1 MVEEV
6 KNNSQRKPGPFLHV
20 TMPDGTTKDYSVGE
34 ASAKGLT
41 FSNTNQNTKTYT
53 YKGEDGRDLF
63 TQDIADLPA
72 SITLNQET
80 GNIQITAPKEVTD
93 SDMFKRIFDE
103 ETLNQYSLAYKLNPE
118 YKISITE
125 KNEETGEDEDKEVTI
140 PEYVE
145 RLNSSIA
152 NYMSNLR
159 NLHKVRD
166 NLTKKYGDKANNL
179 SDEKMAIVTQ
189 DPSGAIYL
197 PDSLF
202 NVNSFGNKKNPF
214 LELKNKR
221 NADGLVSLE
230 DFAKVYTRDN
240 FGRDE
245 MAGLLAH
252 LEGYLQGSDW
262 STKDTYSDSDGVEHK
277 NMTSATEAAKIL
289 AFKNYVT
296 TKNPDAEWNQQA
308 GDYIESLFTN
318 AAHQVT
324 RIFGN
329 MASLGEMVV
338 TRGEGTSI
346 QQGVQ
351 EMDDAMEYFNE
362 NNTLVWDAVTNAQIW
377 GTIGGIALG
386 SWGVGR
392 LMSFPVAGV
401 KAISGALT
409 AKRVAMLAEKGAE
422 MSLGAKLAFG
432 ALTAAERTAAAI
444 NVAMTGIS
452 GIAKKNIF
460 TEYVFDTM
468 HDAILYDAA
477 GFRSMLT
484 SLAEEAE
491 FNDKAGAALEYWLQQ
506 YTDNAKWWG
515 PMGLARTIVKGA
527 GKTALGKAA
536 NMIITKYEN
545 KFQAFVGK
553 KVQSVQD
560 NMAGGSVVRK
570 LEEKLDDLGENEKT
584 KRLRLERQIEIE
596 KNNVLLREARERLGN
611 IKLDWDGVKLTED
624 SWNEWR
630 KAMTEIKA
638 REVAIDLYRNGVEA
652 ETRIMH
658 QAFKDPATGK
668 PMFLYE
674 ELAGANMKAT
684 KWYFGLV
691 DLSNKHGLKVA
702 EDSLLNQDVTDYW
715 IGSYKHNVMD
725 FVANSNSTNAA
736 DAQKAAEIG
745 AENIAKIRARL
756 PEDITNYIDE
766 GIKSQIFQQYYKQL
780 NEYGVAN
787 KILNK
792 GEIDSYNANEIWI
805 KNGYMPIIVKNDVT
819 GRWISDDDKIES
831 IVEQEMQHYRY
842 STRVDEHYA
851 DPELVRQTRI
861 RHFAQA
867 RTNVDIWKSYSGFGS
882 NATNV
887 TVVSGEETA
896 YAKRTQ
902 NSVQALQD
910 AVDNYTRSVFA
921 EAKIEDVIKIKPRKT
936 KGNNVIE
943 EETMDTIVA
952 NMSPSEVT
960 DFLRQKRILT
970 ADKPTLSGE
979 VTEEN
984 YAEWFKNQSVQVK
997 KYLLGKYAAYG
1008 DTIEENAREAVRKW
1022 SQEEWY
1028 AYEDLLQTVGRMAST
1043 ADALGTGSKPYWD
1056 IYEQVRDMAIRA
1068 PYKDAMSVGAI
1079 KNHILKELDHYNL
1092 PKSMI
1097 EKIDVNSARF
1107 TGATNARMAALKSP
1121 EDIAYRMQE
1130 LEDRITKTQYAR
1142 NRYEALS
1149 DTLQRKLNVGAGPT
1163 TSTSSASYYSAY
1175 LRTKRAI
1182 EDGTVAPEDEL
1193 VEFARQLA
1201 GKLEEDGLHGQD
1213 YMTAKEFVA
1222 LDDLLNGGD
1231 IKNVDFDSIRMSHL
1245 KKWISEYSDLSERA
1259 DEMGIN
1265 IDNFRPA
1272 TNADYPGW
1280 DVDGKS
1286 GQASENFSMLDESD
1300 PNFSREGTRRD
1311 YYRDWK
1317 GRELAVLEMTPSDY
1331 TRIMADNGHLLNPTD
1346 EVEKKVASYTKRFEE
1361 GERAPI
1367 TYITFGENGKF
1378 NGQEGRHRALAAER
1392 AGIEKMPVLI
1402 DYKAG
1407 THPKILD
1414 EYKDVT
1420 ERFVKRADD
1429 SVDINARVIKT
1440 PYKLTDIQSGK
1451 VNDATRAKLA
1461 YRVADDYFEKTGKRG
1476 VVFYRWQDRGD
1487 IGKISG
1493 KTAAEENSY
1502 FKDREGAEKLI
1513 GDGAY
1518 EVRSDG
1524 RYFYN
1529 RGVKKD
1535 EELQRIFFPVKS
1547 SDVLTGNEYFDIKN
1561 IAKALINRP
1570 IEKRTFDL
1578 ARSWGGK
1585 IFTEGAAPQ
1594 ATTPDEVL
1602 EKILK
1607 LDDAGL
1613 KRLVDNDLRA
1623 YAELTDKK
1631 VIVPMIGTKR
1641 SFQTHAG
1648 AYIFPD
1654 RDPELVQDG
1663 LKEMSKITGELETE
1677 STMSEATRRNINK
1690 RKLQKLIDSQEN
1702 VDFLNKIG
1710 WNRGVDAIS
1719 RKGAYGDYGGS
1730 RVTGFERIRLSARNI
1745 DNIKQLQTTELH
1757 EITHAA
1763 WARASIDTK
1772 KAIGQDLVNKLG
1784 LKIKVD
1790 DMTACSR
1797 DMNELI
1803 AHSIDS
1809 RFSFG
1814 KGWTEVAKDNQIQ
1827 KHLTNLAKNAG
1838 VNPTKA
1844 FKERALTLVWG
1855 FINFVKTKLL
1865 GINNAK
1871 TFDEF
1876 YQGLLSGDFAKDLQK
1891 KLSEFKDV
1899 GWSNL
1904 NIRPQMYLEDLD
1916 VPDNLRK
1923 IQVSGEE
1930 EASNVPVRFMQ
1941 SENTVPA
1948 NAGQEGIAQPNSIVP
1963 EGLPDPEWLAN
1974 GGQNPNRIK
1983 IPIRDRSTGRTSIF
1997 VDAGSP
2003 NSYDLFKK
2011 ALQDGGNDFEEGL
2024 ERAYVV
2030 GSEKLAKAS
2039 LVNEAARNLE
2049 AGKDAFYEGTMLAR
2063 IRGELRGILNVD
2075 TDAFVDDVYQEVK
2088 ELTGAYVKEML
2099 NSPATQDALKLLAD
2113 DANASDDVYK
2123 FLVLQELS
2131 KKENM
2136 EKAVEALNGKLKK
2149 LFDKKKFKS
2158 LKHGDVDLMKKKA
2171 GELLVGVIDNEKN
2184 MARLAANTVSPG
2196 LLETKDLFDRVK
2208 DINKR
2213 IKEADERLG
2222 QDYVMYL
2229 DDEGRSVYA
2238 QVDPTFASLFN
2249 YRYKL
2254 EKGEATALAKVN
2266 AAMSRAFRYG
2276 TTSVNLSSFGNQMFR
2291 DFGNAILVGGSW
2303 QTIKANYQNLVD
2315 VFGERIVD
2323 QIRRFDPTGYEMK
2336 QVAEYAQKTGKTVE
2350 EAAVSRELARGQAM
2364 APSTTERSLYK
2375 NFMREAYSNKSDKLL
2390 TRAESDIKKILNKL
2404 NPEDLLN
2411 GKRENYLRNR
2421 VFASS
2426 LNDAIKEGYT
2436 LEQARVY
2443 AHFAMNNVTTNFS
2456 RGVYHLQAIAD
2467 STPYFRAA
2475 INGTKSFWRVWSLDP
2490 VGITGR
2496 IMGGLV
2502 IPTMYL
2508 TGMSLGSEENKEV
2521 YMNIPEYQKE
2531 NSMVFVMNGQPF
2543 SIPIPQELGAVVAPF
2558 RQFVEYLHSAN
2569 KNDFWE
2575 LMMNN
2580 LLGLSPVDIQGFS
2593 AIDMDRMIQDP
2604 TIFDRISRGMSRVF
2618 AQMAPV
2624 PVKSAYMLAT
2634 GTDPYTGKSLR
2645 DKSYM
2650 YWNEETESLEVMD
2663 YNQNAFAQWFADLFG
2678 DWMSPE
2684 LAEKIVSGIIGT
2696 TGSNLLGDFAKL
2708 VQEQSGL
2715 AMLKNMGANIVEQSS
2730 KPFTIQKYD
2739 LTTSIWKRAIQE
2751 LTTEKDAILD
2761 SKEMKKISS
2770 ELAQT
2775 KDPEKRQK
2783 LLAQQQDIV
2792 DNFQQKVKDV
2802 VTRLSTEYDGSLDR
2816 KKLAAV
2822 LTLLNFNS
2830 DSAFQTGTQYSSNVA
2845 SELFWDGRD
2854 AAVHT
2859 LERMGVTG
2867 TSDMSIFGYLATDKK
2882 TGKPIV
2888 KYNSPIAMLDMD
2900 AQWDNQDDAH
2910 AANIKAI
2917 LSQNDIY
2924 DAHKAV
2930 SDQIQKIYGSK
2941 SKLTNADRANIEAI
2955 QINWN
2960 AQLAKTIAPYVAK
2973 MTPEAAI
2980 NNTQVLNAL
2989 YPYVEVPG
2997 SWETNDKGRFVSLGS
3012 RGNKKKAYYD
3022 SWIKSM
3028 FSINDQYKGQY

>member
-6 KNNSQRKPGPFLHV
+6 NNTNKKSGPFLHI
-20 TMPDGTTKDYSVGE
+20 TMPDGTERDYSVGE
-34 ASAKGLT
+34 ANAKGLN
-41 FSNTNQNTKTYT
+41 FSNVNNNSKIYT

-63 TQDIADLPA
+63 TQEIADLPA
-72 SITLNQET
+72 SITLNQKT
-80 GNIQITAPKEVTD
+80 GNIQITAPKEITD
-93 SDMFKRIFDE
+93 SDMFKRTFDE
-103 ETLNQYSLAYKLNPE
+103 DTLNQYSLAYKLNPE
-118 YKISITE
+118 YRISITE

-140 PEYVE
+140 PEYIE
-145 RLNSSIA
+145 RLNSSLK
-152 NYMSNLR
+152 NYMENLR
-159 NLHKVRD
+159 SLHQVRENLV
-166 NLTKKYGDKANNL
+166 KKYGDKANNL
-179 SDEKMAIVTQ
+179 SDEKMTIVTQ

-202 NVNSFGNKKNPF
+202 NVSSFGNKKNPF
-214 LELKNKR
+214 NELKNKR
-221 NADGLVSLE
+221 DANGLVSLE
-230 DFAKVYTRDN
+230 EFSKVYTRDN

-252 LEGYLQGSDW
+252 LEGHLQGSDW
-262 STKDTYSDSDGVEHK
+262 NSEDTYTDSDGVEHV
-277 NMTSATEAAKIL
+277 NRNSATEAAKIL
-289 AFKNYVT
+289 AFKNYVM
-296 TKNPDAEWNQQA
+296 TKNPDAAWNQQA

-329 MASLGEMVV
+329 MANLGEMVV
-338 TRGEGTSI
+338 TRGEGTTI

-392 LMSFPVAGV
+392 LMSLPVAGV
-401 KAISGALT
+401 RSVSGALT
-409 AKRVAMLAEKGAE
+409 AKRVAMLAEKSAE

-444 NVAMTGIS
+444 NVAITGIS
-452 GIAKKNIF
+452 GIANKNIF
-460 TEYVFDTM
+460 TEYVFDTI
-468 HDAILYDAA
+468 HDAIVYDAA

-484 SLAEEAE
+484 SLAEEADV
-491 FNDKAGAALEYWLQQ
+491 NDKAAVALDYWLQQ

-515 PMGLARTIVKGA
+515 PMGLGRVIVKGA

-553 KVQSVQD
+553 KTQAVQD
-560 NMAGGSVVRK
+560 NMAGGSVIRK
-570 LEEKLDDLGENEKT
+570 LEEKLDSLGENEKT
-584 KRLRLERQIEIE
+584 KRLRLERKIEIE
-596 KNNVLLREARERLGN
+596 KNNALLRQARERLGN

-702 EDSLLNQDVTDYW
+702 ENSLLNQDVIDYW
-715 IGSYKHNVMD
+715 IGSYKYNVMD
-725 FVANSNSTNAA
+725 FVANSKSSNAA
-736 DAQKAAEIG
+736 DAQKAAGTG

-787 KILNK
+787 KILSK
-792 GEIDSYNANEIWI
+792 EEIDSYNANEIWI

-819 GRWISDDDKIES
+819 GHWVSDDDKIES

-882 NATNV
+882 NATNI
-887 TVVSGEETA
+887 TVISGEETA

-910 AVDNYTRSVFA
+910 AVNNYTRSVFS
-921 EAKIEDVIKIKPRKT
+921 EAKIEDVIKVKPRKA
-936 KGNNVIE
+936 KGNSVIE
-943 EETMDTIVA
+943 EETMGTIVA

-1008 DTIEENAREAVRKW
+1008 DTIE
-1022 SQEEWY
+1022 
-1028 AYEDLLQTVGRMAST
+1028 
-1043 ADALGTGSKPYWD
+1043 
-1056 IYEQVRDMAIRA
+1056 
-1068 PYKDAMSVGAI
+1068 
-1079 KNHILKELDHYNL
+1079 
-1092 PKSMI
+1092 
-1097 EKIDVNSARF
+1097 
-1107 TGATNARMAALKSP
+1107 TNAKMAALKSP

-1142 NRYEALS
+1142 NRYETLS
-1149 DTLQRKLNVGAGPT
+1149 DSLQHKLNVGAGPT

-1175 LRTKRAI
+1175 LRTKRGI
-1182 EDGTVAPEDEL
+1182 EDGTVAPENEL

-1201 GKLEEDGLHGQD
+1201 KKLEENGSYGQD

-1245 KKWISEYSDLSERA
+1245 KKWISEYSDLSKQA

-1265 IDNFRPA
+1265 VDNFRPA
-1272 TNADYPGW
+1272 TNEDYPGW

-1286 GQASENFSMLDESD
+1286 GQASELFRMLDESD
-1300 PNFSREGTRRD
+1300 PHATAEGSLRD

-1317 GRELAVLEMTPSDY
+1317 GKQVAVVEMKPDDY
-1331 TRIMADNGHLLNPTD
+1331 TKLMADTNRSLNLTD
-1346 EVEKKVASYTKRFEE
+1346 ETKQKIKDYAERFES

-1367 TYITFGENGKF
+1367 THLVYDKEGHLT
-1378 NGQEGRHRALAAER
+1378 GQEGRHRALAAKI
-1392 AGIEKMPVLI
+1392 AGIEKMPVVI
-1402 DYKAG
+1402 DYSVGAR
-1407 THPKILD
+1407 PAILD
-1414 EYKDVT
+1414 NFKDVT

-1461 YRVADDYFEKTGKRG
+1461 YRVAEDYFDKTGKRG
-1476 VVFYRWQDRGD
+1476 IVLWRWQDRDD

-1493 KTAAEENSY
+1493 KTAAEEGGY

-1529 RGVKKD
+1529 RGIQKD
-1535 EELQRIFFPVKS
+1535 DELQRIFFPVKLD
-1547 SDVLTGNEYFDIKN
+1547 DVLTFNEYSDIKN
-1561 IAKALINRP
+1561 IAKALANRP
-1570 IEKRTFDL
+1570 IEKRTFDF
-1578 ARSWGGK
+1578 ARSWGGNMFPK
-1585 IFTEGAAPQ
+1585 GA
-1594 ATTPDEVL
+1594 TPKAITSDEVL
-1602 EKILK
+1602 KKILE

-1631 VIVPMIGTKR
+1631 VIIPAIETRKN
-1641 SFQTHAG
+1641 FQTHAG
-1648 AYIFPD
+1648 IYIFPD
-1654 RDPELVQDG
+1654 RDPELVQNG

-1677 STMSEATRRNINK
+1677 GTMSEATRRNINK
-1690 RKLQKLIDSQEN
+1690 KKLQELVDSQEN
-1702 VDFLNKIG
+1702 IDFLNKIG
-1710 WNRGVDAIS
+1710 WNKGVDVIS
-1719 RKGAYGDYGGS
+1719 RKGAYGDYSGS
-1730 RVTGFERIRLSARNI
+1730 RATGFERIRLSARNI

-1790 DMTACSR
+1790 DMAACSR

-1827 KHLTNLAKNAG
+1827 KHLTNLAKHAG
-1838 VNPTKA
+1838 VKPTKA

-1865 GINNAK
+1865 GINSAK

-1876 YQGLLSGDFAKDLQK
+1876 YKGLLSGDFAKDLQK
-1891 KLSEFKDV
+1891 KLSEFENI

-1916 VPDNLRK
+1916 VPNNLRK

-1930 EASNVPVRFMQ
+1930 DASNVPVRFIQ
-1941 SENTVPA
+1941 SENTTPV
-1948 NAGQEGIAQPNSIVP
+1948 NGGQGEVTQQNSITP

-1974 GGQNPNRIK
+1974 GGQNPNRIS
-1983 IPIRDRSTGRTSIF
+1983 IPIRDRSSGKTSIF

-2049 AGKDAFYEGTMLAR
+2049 AGKDAFYEGAMLAR

-2088 ELTGAYVKEML
+2088 ELTDAYVKEML

-2171 GELLVGVIDNEKN
+2171 GELLVGVVDNEKN
-2184 MARLAANTVSPG
+2184 VARLAANTISPG

-2276 TTSVNLSSFGNQMFR
+2276 TTSVNLASFGNQMFR

-2323 QIRRFDPTGYEMK
+2323 QIRRFDPTGYEMR
-2336 QVAEYAQKTGKTVE
+2336 QIEEYAQKTGKSVE

-2390 TRAESDIKKILNKL
+2390 TKAESDIKKILNKL

-2490 VGITGR
+2490 VGVTGR
-2496 IMGGLV
+2496 IMGGLI

-2543 SIPIPQELGAVVAPF
+2543 SIPIPQELGAIVAPF
-2558 RQFVEYLHSAN
+2558 RQFVEYLHNSN

-2604 TIFDRISRGMSRVF
+2604 TIFDRISRGMSRIF

-2624 PVKSAYMLAT
+2624 PVKTAYMLAT

-2650 YWNEETESLEVMD
+2650 YWNEETDSLEVMD
-2663 YNQNAFAQWFADLFG
+2663 YNQNSFAQWFADLFG
-2678 DWMSPE
+2678 EWMSPE

-2708 VQEQSGL
+2708 AQEQSGL
-2715 AMLKNMGANIVEQSS
+2715 AMLKSMGTNIVEQSS
-2730 KPFTIQKYD
+2730 RPFTIQKYD

-2751 LTTEKDAILD
+2751 LTTEKDAILN
-2761 SKEMKKISS
+2761 SKEMKKLSS

-2867 TSDMSIFGYLATDKK
+2867 TSDMSIFGYLATDKN
-2882 TGKPIV
+2882 TGKPVV
-2888 KYNSPIAMLDMD
+2888 KYNNPIAMLDMD
-2900 AQWDNQDDAH
+2900 AQWDNQDDIH
-2910 AANIKAI
+2910 TANIKAI

>member
-6 KNNSQRKPGPFLHV
+6 KNNSQKKSGPFLHV
-20 TMPDGTTKDYSVGE
+20 SMPDGTTRDYSVGE
-34 ASAKGLT
+34 ASAKGLN
-41 FSNTNQNTKTYT
+41 FSNVNNDTRTYT

-63 TQDIADLPA
+63 TQDIANLPA
-72 SITLNQET
+72 SITLNEET
-80 GNIQITAPKEVTD
+80 GNIQITAPKEITD
-93 SDMFKRIFDE
+93 SEMFKRAFDE

-140 PEYVE
+140 PEYIE
-145 RLNSSIA
+145 RLNSSIN

-159 NLHKVRD
+159 DLHRTRD
-166 NLTKKYGDKANNL
+166 NLVKKYGDKANNL

-189 DPSGAIYL
+189 DPSDSIYL

-214 LELKNKR
+214 MELKDKR

-252 LEGYLQGSDW
+252 LEGHLKGSDW
-262 STKDTYSDSDGVEHK
+262 STEDTYSDSDGIEHE
-277 NMTSATEAAKIL
+277 NRNSATEAAKIL
-289 AFKNYVT
+289 AFKNYIM

-329 MASLGEMVV
+329 MANLGEMVV
-338 TRGEGTSI
+338 TRGEGTTV
-346 QQGVQ
+346 QQGIQ

-362 NNTLVWDAVTNAQIW
+362 NNTLVWDAVVNAQIW

-386 SWGVGR
+386 TWGVGK
-392 LMSFPVAGV
+392 LMSLPATGI
-401 KAISGALT
+401 KSLSGALT
-409 AKRVAMLAEKGAE
+409 AKRIAMLAEKSE
-422 MSLGAKLAFG
+422 EISLGAKLAFG
-432 ALTAAERTAAAI
+432 ALTATERTAAAM
-444 NVAMTGIS
+444 NVAITGIS
-452 GIAKKNIF
+452 KVANRNIF
-460 TEYVFDTM
+460 TQYVFDTM

-484 SLAEEAE
+484 SLAEEADV
-491 FNDKAGAALEYWLQQ
+491 NDKAAVALDYWLQQ

-515 PMGLARTIVKGA
+515 PMGLGRTIVKGA

-553 KVQSVQD
+553 KTQSIQD

-570 LEEKLDDLGENEKT
+570 LEEKLNSLNENEKT
-584 KRLRLERQIEIE
+584 KRLRLERKIEIE
-596 KNNVLLREARERLGN
+596 KNNELLRQARERLGN
-611 IKLDWDGVKLTED
+611 IKLDWDGVKLTEE
-624 SWNEWR
+624 SSNEWR

-702 EDSLLNQDVTDYW
+702 EKSLLNQDVIDYW
-715 IGSYKHNVMD
+715 LGSYKYNVMD
-725 FVANSNSTNAA
+725 FVANSKSSNAA

-766 GIKSQIFQQYYKQL
+766 GINSQIFQQYYKQL

-792 GEIDSYNANEIWI
+792 EEIDSYNANEIWI

-882 NATNV
+882 NATNI

-896 YAKRTQ
+896 YAKRAQ

-910 AVDNYTRSVFA
+910 AVNNYARSVFS
-921 EAKIEDVIKIKPRKT
+921 EAKIGDIVKVKPRKT
-936 KGNNVIE
+936 KGNNTIE

-952 NMSPSEVT
+952 NMSPSEVA

-984 YAEWFKNQSVQVK
+984 YYEWFKNQSVQVK

-1008 DTIEENAREAVRKW
+1008 DSTNSFNAYVNVGMRGSTEYRSMYYGEDLENFYKKTRRGEEELLSDSFLKDRLGVQNPRGFRDFIEEHRDEISASSEYDLVDQALSWYKQEKLDSVFYSAENQEFLENLGMPTEYESIASGSRAAARYKYDSKNDLNILEINSNYILSLPELQALELHEAAHAAW
-1022 SQEEWY
+1022 
-1028 AYEDLLQTVGRMAST
+1028 
-1043 ADALGTGSKPYWD
+1043 
-1056 IYEQVRDMAIRA
+1056 IRA
-1068 PYKDAMSVGAI
+1068 KSATQMRVSQDLIDKLGIKLTVDEKLACSREMNELIAYATQARFETQQGMRSIMNDTKFKKHLSNLAKKAGVDLTPSFKNKVVTLIKSFVAFVKTKLLGINDA
-1079 KNHILKELDHYNL
+1079 KTFDEFYNGL
-1092 PKSMI
+1092 LSGNFADDI
-1097 EKIDVNSARF
+1097 SSDVNKFIKLKRIRPNRF
-1107 TGATNARMAALKSP
+1107 SYASDIDESRM
-1121 EDIAYRMQE
+1121 
-1130 LEDRITKTQYAR
+1130 
-1142 NRYEALS
+1142 
-1149 DTLQRKLNVGAGPT
+1149 
-1163 TSTSSASYYSAY
+1163 SSAGMNANS
-1175 LRTKRAI
+1175 
-1182 EDGTVAPEDEL
+1182 E
-1193 VEFARQLA
+1193 
-1201 GKLEEDGLHGQD
+1201 GL
-1213 YMTAKEFVA
+1213 
-1222 LDDLLNGGD
+1222 
-1231 IKNVDFDSIRMSHL
+1231 
-1245 KKWISEYSDLSERA
+1245 
-1259 DEMGIN
+1259 
-1265 IDNFRPA
+1265 DNLRPA
-1272 TNADYPGW
+1272 TNEDYPGW
-1280 DVDGKS
+1280 DVDGRG
-1286 GQASENFSMLDESD
+1286 GQASELFRMLDESN
-1300 PNFSREGTRRD
+1300 PKATAEGSLRD

-1317 GRELAVLEMTPSDY
+1317 GKQVAVVEMEPDDY
-1331 TRIMADNGHLLNPTD
+1331 TKLMADTNRSLNPTD
-1346 EVEKKVASYTKRFEE
+1346 ETKQKIKDYAKRFKD
-1361 GERAPI
+1361 GERSPI
-1367 TYITFGENGKF
+1367 PYLVYDKEGNLT
-1378 NGQEGRHRALAAER
+1378 GQEGRHRALAAKE
-1392 AGIEKMPVLI
+1392 AGIDKMPVVI
-1402 DYKAG
+1402 DYSVGAR
-1407 THPKILD
+1407 PAILD
-1414 EYKDVT
+1414 NFKDVT
-1420 ERFVKRADD
+1420 EHFVKRADD
-1429 SVDINARVIKT
+1429 S
-1440 PYKLTDIQSGK
+1440 TD
-1451 VNDATRAKLA
+1451 V
-1461 YRVADDYFEKTGKRG
+1461 
-1476 VVFYRWQDRGD
+1476 
-1487 IGKISG
+1487 
-1493 KTAAEENSY
+1493 
-1502 FKDREGAEKLI
+1502 
-1513 GDGAY
+1513 
-1518 EVRSDG
+1518 
-1524 RYFYN
+1524 
-1529 RGVKKD
+1529 
-1535 EELQRIFFPVKS
+1535 
-1547 SDVLTGNEYFDIKN
+1547 
-1561 IAKALINRP
+1561 
-1570 IEKRTFDL
+1570 
-1578 ARSWGGK
+1578 
-1585 IFTEGAAPQ
+1585 
-1594 ATTPDEVL
+1594 
-1602 EKILK
+1602 
-1607 LDDAGL
+1607 
-1613 KRLVDNDLRA
+1613 
-1623 YAELTDKK
+1623 
-1631 VIVPMIGTKR
+1631 
-1641 SFQTHAG
+1641 
-1648 AYIFPD
+1648 
-1654 RDPELVQDG
+1654 
-1663 LKEMSKITGELETE
+1663 
-1677 STMSEATRRNINK
+1677 
-1690 RKLQKLIDSQEN
+1690 
-1702 VDFLNKIG
+1702 
-1710 WNRGVDAIS
+1710 
-1719 RKGAYGDYGGS
+1719 
-1730 RVTGFERIRLSARNI
+1730 SA
-1745 DNIKQLQTTELH
+1745 Q
-1757 EITHAA
+1757 
-1763 WARASIDTK
+1763 
-1772 KAIGQDLVNKLG
+1772 
-1784 LKIKVD
+1784 
-1790 DMTACSR
+1790 
-1797 DMNELI
+1797 
-1803 AHSIDS
+1803 
-1809 RFSFG
+1809 
-1814 KGWTEVAKDNQIQ
+1814 
-1827 KHLTNLAKNAG
+1827 
-1838 VNPTKA
+1838 
-1844 FKERALTLVWG
+1844 
-1855 FINFVKTKLL
+1855 
-1865 GINNAK
+1865 
-1871 TFDEF
+1871 
-1876 YQGLLSGDFAKDLQK
+1876 
-1891 KLSEFKDV
+1891 
-1899 GWSNL
+1899 
-1904 NIRPQMYLEDLD
+1904 
-1916 VPDNLRK
+1916 DNLRR

-1930 EASNVPVRFMQ
+1930 EASNIPVRFTQ
-1941 SENTVPA
+1941 SENTAPI
-1948 NAGQEGIAQPNSIVP
+1948 NAGQEGATQPNSIVI
-1963 EGLPDPEWLAN
+1963 EGVPNIGWLSS
-1974 GGQNPNRIK
+1974 GGQDTNRIK
-1983 IPIRDRSTGRTSIF
+1983 IPIKEKSTGKTSIF
-1997 VDAGSP
+1997 VDFGSP
-2003 NSYDLFKK
+2003 NSYDLFRR

-2024 ERAYVV
+2024 ERAYIV
-2030 GSEKLAKAS
+2030 GSEKLAKTS

-2075 TDAFVDDVYQEVK
+2075 TDAFVDDVYQEIK
-2088 ELTGAYVKEML
+2088 GLTDAYVREML

-2136 EKAVEALNGKLKK
+2136 EKAAEALNGKLKK
-2149 LFDKKKFKS
+2149 IFDKKKFKS

-2196 LLETKDLFDRVK
+2196 LLDTKDLFDRVK

-2249 YRYKL
+2249 YRYRL
-2254 EKGEATALAKVN
+2254 EKGEASALAKVN

-2303 QTIKANYQNLVD
+2303 QTIKTNYQNLVD
-2315 VFGERIVD
+2315 VFGERIVE

-2336 QVAEYAQKTGKTVE
+2336 QVEEYAQKAGKSVE

-2390 TRAESDIKKILNKL
+2390 TKAEGDIKKILNKL

-2490 VGITGR
+2490 VGVSGR
-2496 IMGGLV
+2496 IMGGLI

-2558 RQFVEYLHSAN
+2558 RQFVEYLHNTN

-2575 LMMNN
+2575 LMMND

-2593 AIDMDRMIQDP
+2593 SIDMDRMIQDP
-2604 TIFDRISRGMSRVF
+2604 TAFDRIGRGFSRMFS
-2618 AQMAPV
+2618 QMAPV
-2624 PVKSAYMLAT
+2624 PVKTAYMLAT

-2650 YWNEETESLEVMD
+2650 YWNEETGSLEVMD
-2663 YNQNAFAQWFADLFG
+2663 YNQNVFAQWFADLFG
-2678 DWMSPE
+2678 EWMSPE

-2715 AMLKNMGANIVEQSS
+2715 AMLKNMGTNIVEQSS
-2730 KPFTIQKYD
+2730 KPFTIRKYD

-2751 LTTEKDAILD
+2751 LTTEKDAILN

-2830 DSAFQTGTQYSSNVA
+2830 DSAFQTGTQYSSNIS

-2867 TSDMSIFGYLATDKK
+2867 TSDMSIFGYLSTEKN
-2882 TGKPIV
+2882 TGKPVV
-2888 KYNSPIAMLDMD
+2888 KYNNPIAILDMD
-2900 AQWDNQDDAH
+2900 AQWDNQDDVH

-2917 LSQNDIY
+2917 LSQNDMY
-2924 DAHKAV
+2924 DAHEAV

>member
-6 KNNSQRKPGPFLHV
+6 NNNSQRKAGPFLHIS
-20 TMPDGTTKDYSVGE
+20 MPDGTTRDYSVGE
-34 ASAKGLT
+34 ASAKGLN
-41 FSNTNQNTKTYT
+41 FSNVNNDIKTYT

-63 TQDIADLPA
+63 TQDIANLPA
-72 SITLNQET
+72 SITLNQDT
-80 GNIQITAPKEVTD
+80 GNIQITAPKEITD
-93 SDMFKRIFDE
+93 SEMFKRTFDE
-103 ETLNQYSLAYKLNPE
+103 DTLNQYSLAYKLNPE

-125 KNEETGEDEDKEVTI
+125 KNEETGEDEDKEITI

-145 RLNSSIA
+145 RLNSSIN
-152 NYMSNLR
+152 NYMGNLR
-159 NLHKVRD
+159 NLHRVRD
-166 NLTKKYGDKANNL
+166 NLVKKYGDKANNL
-179 SDEKMAIVTQ
+179 NDEKMAIVTQ

-202 NVNSFGNKKNPF
+202 NVSSFGNKKNPF
-214 LELKNKR
+214 MELKNKR

-252 LEGYLQGSDW
+252 LEGHLKGSDW
-262 STKDTYSDSDGVEHK
+262 SENDTYTDDDGIEHQNK
-277 NMTSATEAAKIL
+277 SSATEAAKIL
-289 AFKNYVT
+289 AFKNYVM

-329 MASLGEMVV
+329 MANLGEMVI
-338 TRGEGTSI
+338 TRGEGTTI

-386 SWGVGR
+386 SWGVGK
-392 LMSFPVAGV
+392 LMSLPVAGV
-401 KAISGALT
+401 NAVSGALT

-422 MSLGAKLAFG
+422 ISFGAKLAFG
-432 ALTAAERTAAAI
+432 ALTAAEKTAAAI
-444 NVAMTGIS
+444 NVAITGIS
-452 GIAKKNIF
+452 KIANKNIF
-460 TEYVFDTM
+460 TEYVFDTI

-491 FNDKAGAALEYWLQQ
+491 FDEKAGTALEYWLQQ
-506 YTDNAKWWG
+506 YVDNAKWWG

-553 KVQSVQD
+553 KIQSAQD

-584 KRLRLERQIEIE
+584 KRLRLERKIEIE
-596 KNNVLLREARERLGN
+596 KNNELLRQARERLGN

-702 EDSLLNQDVTDYW
+702 ENSLLNQDVIDYW
-715 IGSYKHNVMD
+715 LGSYKYNVMD
-725 FVANSNSTNAA
+725 FVANSKSSNAA

-766 GIKSQIFQQYYKQL
+766 GIKGQIFQQYYKQL

-792 GEIDSYNANEIWI
+792 AEIDSYDANEIWI

-819 GRWISDDDKIES
+819 GRWISDNDKIES

-896 YAKRTQ
+896 YAKRAQ

-910 AVDNYTRSVFA
+910 AVDNYARSVFA
-921 EAKIEDVIKIKPRKT
+921 EAKISDVVKIKPRKT
-936 KGNNVIE
+936 KGNATIE

-952 NMSPSEVT
+952 NMSPSEVA

-970 ADKPTLSGE
+970 ADKPTLSGD

-984 YAEWFKNQSVQVK
+984 YAEWFKNQSVQVR
-997 KYLLGKYAAYG
+997 KYLLSKYAAYG
-1008 DTIEENAREAVRKW
+1008 DDAKIISSIDNEVPKPVDYGTSEYMSGKKISDINARV
-1022 SQEEWY
+1022 
-1028 AYEDLLQTVGRMAST
+1028 
-1043 ADALGTGSKPYWD
+1043 
-1056 IYEQVRDMAIRA
+1056 
-1068 PYKDAMSVGAI
+1068 
-1079 KNHILKELDHYNL
+1079 
-1092 PKSMI
+1092 I
-1097 EKIDVNSARF
+1097 E
-1107 TGATNARMAALKSP
+1107 P
-1121 EDIAYRMQE
+1121 
-1130 LEDRITKTQYAR
+1130 
-1142 NRYEALS
+1142 
-1149 DTLQRKLNVGAGPT
+1149 P
-1163 TSTSSASYYSAY
+1163 
-1175 LRTKRAI
+1175 
-1182 EDGTVAPEDEL
+1182 
-1193 VEFARQLA
+1193 
-1201 GKLEEDGLHGQD
+1201 
-1213 YMTAKEFVA
+1213 
-1222 LDDLLNGGD
+1222 
-1231 IKNVDFDSIRMSHL
+1231 
-1245 KKWISEYSDLSERA
+1245 
-1259 DEMGIN
+1259 
-1265 IDNFRPA
+1265 DNFRKA
-1272 TNADYPGW
+1272 TDADYPGW
-1280 DVDGKS
+1280 AINARDDDNAGKLR
-1286 GQASENFSMLDESD
+1286 MLDESD

-1317 GRELAVLEMTPSDY
+1317 GRELAVLEMKPSDY
-1331 TRIMADNGHLLNPTD
+1331 IKIMAEDGRRLAVT
-1346 EVEKKVASYTKRFEE
+1346 ESSEKVINEYAGRFEN
-1361 GERAPI
+1361 GSRAPI
-1367 TYITFGENGKF
+1367 PYIEYDGSGRIK
-1378 NGQEGRHRALAAER
+1378 GQEGRHRSLAADK
-1392 AGIEKMPVLI
+1392 ANIEKMPVI
-1402 DYKAG
+1402 IEYQRG
-1407 THPKILD
+1407 THPAILD
-1414 EYKDVT
+1414 EYTDVT
-1420 ERFVKRADD
+1420 ERFVKRAD
-1429 SVDINARVIKT
+1429 
-1440 PYKLTDIQSGK
+1440 G
-1451 VNDATRAKLA
+1451 
-1461 YRVADDYFEKTGKRG
+1461 
-1476 VVFYRWQDRGD
+1476 
-1487 IGKISG
+1487 
-1493 KTAAEENSY
+1493 
-1502 FKDREGAEKLI
+1502 
-1513 GDGAY
+1513 
-1518 EVRSDG
+1518 
-1524 RYFYN
+1524 
-1529 RGVKKD
+1529 
-1535 EELQRIFFPVKS
+1535 
-1547 SDVLTGNEYFDIKN
+1547 
-1561 IAKALINRP
+1561 
-1570 IEKRTFDL
+1570 
-1578 ARSWGGK
+1578 
-1585 IFTEGAAPQ
+1585 
-1594 ATTPDEVL
+1594 
-1602 EKILK
+1602 
-1607 LDDAGL
+1607 
-1613 KRLVDNDLRA
+1613 
-1623 YAELTDKK
+1623 
-1631 VIVPMIGTKR
+1631 
-1641 SFQTHAG
+1641 
-1648 AYIFPD
+1648 
-1654 RDPELVQDG
+1654 
-1663 LKEMSKITGELETE
+1663 
-1677 STMSEATRRNINK
+1677 ST
-1690 RKLQKLIDSQEN
+1690 
-1702 VDFLNKIG
+1702 
-1710 WNRGVDAIS
+1710 
-1719 RKGAYGDYGGS
+1719 
-1730 RVTGFERIRLSARNI
+1730 
-1745 DNIKQLQTTELH
+1745 
-1757 EITHAA
+1757 
-1763 WARASIDTK
+1763 
-1772 KAIGQDLVNKLG
+1772 
-1784 LKIKVD
+1784 
-1790 DMTACSR
+1790 
-1797 DMNELI
+1797 
-1803 AHSIDS
+1803 
-1809 RFSFG
+1809 
-1814 KGWTEVAKDNQIQ
+1814 
-1827 KHLTNLAKNAG
+1827 
-1838 VNPTKA
+1838 
-1844 FKERALTLVWG
+1844 
-1855 FINFVKTKLL
+1855 
-1865 GINNAK
+1865 
-1871 TFDEF
+1871 
-1876 YQGLLSGDFAKDLQK
+1876 
-1891 KLSEFKDV
+1891 
-1899 GWSNL
+1899 
-1904 NIRPQMYLEDLD
+1904 
-1916 VPDNLRK
+1916 
-1923 IQVSGEE
+1923 
-1930 EASNVPVRFMQ
+1930 
-1941 SENTVPA
+1941 
-1948 NAGQEGIAQPNSIVP
+1948 VP

-1983 IPIRDRSTGRTSIF
+1983 IPIRYKSTGKTSIF

-2003 NSYDLFKK
+2003 NSYNLFRR

-2024 ERAYVV
+2024 ERAYIV
-2030 GSEKLAKAS
+2030 GSEKLAKTS

-2063 IRGELRGILNVD
+2063 IKGELKGILNVD

-2088 ELTGAYVKEML
+2088 DLTDAYVREML

-2136 EKAVEALNGKLKK
+2136 EKAAEALNGKLKK

-2171 GELLVGVIDNEKN
+2171 GELLVGVIENEKN
-2184 MARLAANTVSPG
+2184 IARLAANTVSPG

-2249 YRYKL
+2249 YRYRL

-2315 VFGERIVD
+2315 VFGERIVE
-2323 QIRRFDPTGYEMK
+2323 QIRRFDPTGYEMR
-2336 QVAEYAQKTGKTVE
+2336 QVEEYAQKTGKSIE

-2490 VGITGR
+2490 VGVTGR
-2496 IMGGLV
+2496 IMGGLI

-2508 TGMSLGSEENKEV
+2508 TGMSLGSEENKEI

-2558 RQFVEYLHSAN
+2558 RQFVEYLHNAN

-2575 LMMNN
+2575 LMMND

-2593 AIDMDRMIQDP
+2593 SIDMDRMIQDP
-2604 TIFDRISRGMSRVF
+2604 TIFDRIGRGMSRVF
-2618 AQMAPV
+2618 SQMAPV
-2624 PVKSAYMLAT
+2624 PVKTAYMLAT

-2650 YWNEETESLEVMD
+2650 YWNEETGSLEVMD

-2678 DWMSPE
+2678 EWMSPE

-2715 AMLKNMGANIVEQSS
+2715 VMLKNMGANIVEQSS

-2739 LTTSIWKRAIQE
+2739 LTTSIWKRAIRE
-2751 LTTEKDAILD
+2751 LTSEKDAILA

-2867 TSDMSIFGYLATDKK
+2867 TSDMSIFGYLSTDKN
-2882 TGKPIV
+2882 TGEPVV
-2888 KYNSPIAMLDMD
+2888 KYNNPIAMLDMD
-2900 AQWDNQDDAH
+2900 AQWDNQDDVH

-2917 LSQNDIY
+2917 LSQNDMY

-3028 FSINDQYKGQY
+3028 FSVNDQYKGQY